1 MYKKMREV
9 SKICNKYPY
18 SCVGIVVFEVA
29 GLMRHCAGT
38 LIYGNLVLTSA
49 ITCYNQYAREYIN
62 VKNMCFV
69 LP

>member
-18 SCVGIVVFEVA
+18 SCVGMVVFKIA
-29 GLMRHCAGT
+29 GLLRYCTGT

-49 ITCYNQYAREYIN
+49 IACYN
-62 VKNMCFV
+62 
-69 LP
+69 